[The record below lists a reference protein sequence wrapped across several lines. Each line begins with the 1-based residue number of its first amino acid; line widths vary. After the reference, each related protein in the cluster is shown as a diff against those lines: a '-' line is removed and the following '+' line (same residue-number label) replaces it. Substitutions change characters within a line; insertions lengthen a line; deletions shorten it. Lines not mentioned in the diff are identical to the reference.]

1 MSKMFKTLGEDEPP
15 KKKTSSK
22 IFDVKPV
29 DNQMQLGLESDMSQK
44 SFKGDSQYDNGLVW
58 GMNQNKLRAENQ
70 PWTHEAA
77 NALGSI
83 ALNVIP
89 EVIGNTA
96 AILDFED
103 YINQDKE
110 VGNSITRSM
119 QELKQSVNEDVLPIY
134 QSENSDMGTREWW
147 MGAGRDLGTS
157 IGGFALTGGAMGIG
171 LNAIGKAL
179 GTVKGLSQLGKTGQA
194 LGAMIEATTLN
205 HAEGIQ
211 SGMQVYD
218 DVYKLK
224 LDEYTA
230 QGLTDAEDRARQDAA
245 DGAAYTINLNRINI
259 PLNITSSLAFLK
271 NPAVTR
277 NLLKKATTMK
287 GIQNVGLEAGQES
300 VEEAINIVAE
310 DAGSKRGKDKNYN
323 LSFDDA
329 VGSAFSDKGLQAMML
344 GAIGGAGNT
353 GATSLFNKAAGKIKE
368 ENARYDNQQSEINKL
383 NQIFDANNIPDTQAV
398 FKNAKQTTELLSKIS
413 QADEVGKDSSHLK
426 NQLLGQQAYNSFKYG
441 TTGILEDNFDK
452 LVNLTQDEALAKGL
466 DIDKTSDNFYV
477 KKAKEAKQKIKE
489 FEKLYNNTSNALVNK
504 DEVYFK
510 KVEHKS
516 IQEDLGKLRKK
527 LTEVQ
532 QELNTEKYNVGL
544 AGDLL
549 NESDKTKSLQSY
561 REIDQITEAI
571 KHFEDESWVVNEEL
585 NILQSE
591 KFQTNAKKVAK
602 KAADEQIANDNKP
615 PKAVNAETNI
625 QKSNFEKAIATEDLE
640 TIQQSYETLSDE
652 LKSDPEVLAQYQSV
666 VNATTTDSGTETIS
680 DDDSFV
686 LPEATKINEPE
697 LVTTQPI
704 VVKAE
709 STTTSTKIAKSEEVE
724 KEQGVSIK
732 SGFGNIKSPEIVEDK
747 KADIEKR
754 RQEELKS
761 ADKISGLDTLVGG
774 VNNDILNAPKQTWKE
789 FINTKYDIEL
799 AALETSTP
807 TESKPSKG
815 LLAGV
820 RFVNKG
826 VFTTNSVNLK
836 LDYKMAISP
845 EILAGSEVFVK
856 YIREEEYNGKKY
868 PLIGVF
874 YKKDGKLHHINNL
887 STVGQR
893 ADEVAQIAKII
904 ELSKDGSYVKIK
916 ISEKKDNS
924 TLVTGEI
931 DYSLS
936 DVLNN
941 MQQNLPSRQIV
952 LADKQGNIKDPKT
965 FRYVSNNEALDDRIS
980 AFQYGSTIPNGSLV
994 MYIKTPFGNVIPF
1007 VTQVKKIKEIQVN
1020 GNSLLDSLAK
1030 DLNTFATS
1038 LEDLSKEDAKIALNN
1053 FLASEITNYVDLDRV
1068 VVDSDKNVISR
1079 FKLGVNDT
1087 GLFLDYKFKT
1097 GKGVELKGR
1106 STDIKEI
1113 IKLVGETLF
1122 NTKGEN
1128 LRSTDSFG
1136 GSRSCVDYL
1145 IDNNIVTTQINVNT
1159 PFDSIS
1165 FNLDMNSMQ
1174 KIDNVVEEVAET
1186 KDNTAKVIEVVEE
1199 AKPVKKP
1206 SNRLTRDLDDVFNM
1220 SPDKVVSSK
1229 DIENEKKK
1237 CGTGTG
1243 I

>member
-1 MSKMFKTLGEDEPP
+1 MDTKIKGKTPLDFISDGDD
-15 KKKTSSK
+15 KKTNPNKGLTPFDYVSK
-22 IFDVKPV
+22 IGGDPT
-29 DNQMQLGLESDMSQK
+29 NYNTSNLQLGASGK
-44 SFKGDSQYDNGLVW
+44 SQYDINVNPG
-58 GMNQNKLRAENQ
+58 NIQNIQDIRANNQ

-96 AILDFED
+96 AIFDFED
-103 YINQDKE
+103 YMNSDKE

-119 QELKQSVNEDVLPIY
+119 QEFKQSVNEDMLPIY
-134 QSENSDMGTREWW
+134 QPENSDMGTREWW

-179 GTVKGLSQLGKTGQA
+179 GTIKGLSQLGKTGQA

-205 HAEGIQ
+205 HAEGLQ

-259 PLNITSSLAFLK
+259 PLNITSGLAFLK

-287 GIQNVGLEAGQES
+287 GIQNVGLEAAQES
-300 VEEAINIVAE
+300 LEEAINIVAE
-310 DAGSKRGKDKNYN
+310 DAGSKRGRDKNYS
-323 LSFDDA
+323 LDFDDA
-329 VGSAFSDKGLQAMML
+329 IGSAFSDKGLQAMML
-344 GAIGGAGNT
+344 GAIGGAGQT
-353 GATSLFNKAAGKIKE
+353 GATSLFRKATGTTNG
-368 ENARYDNQQSEINKL
+368 ENSQYDNQQAEITKL
-383 NQIFDANNIPDTQAV
+383 NQIFQANNIPDTQAV

-413 QADEVGKDSSHLK
+413 QADEAGEDSSHLK

-452 LVNLTQDEALAKGL
+452 IANLTQDEALAKGL
-466 DIDKTSDNFYV
+466 DIDKTSDNYYV

-489 FEKLYNNTSNALVNK
+489 YEKLYNNTPNTLVNK
-504 DEVYFK
+504 DEVYSK
-510 KVEHKS
+510 KVQYKS
-516 IQEDLGKLRKK
+516 IQENLGKLR
-527 LTEVQ
+527 Q
-532 QELNTEKYNVGL
+532 QANETIKELIAEKHNVGL
-544 AGDLL
+544 SNDVL
-549 NESDKTKSLQSY
+549 NETDKTKRLQSFQELGQIEAQIQQFEQIAEQTNN
-561 REIDQITEAI
+561 EI
-571 KHFEDESWVVNEEL
+571 
-585 NILQSE
+585 NILQSKGYQE
-591 KFQTNAKKVAK
+591 NVKKEQAKVIKAQVAEAKKT
-602 KAADEQIANDNKP
+602 
-615 PKAVNAETNI
+615 PKAVNSETNI
-625 QKSNFEKAIATEDLE
+625 QKSNFEKAVATKDLE
-640 TIQQSYETLSDE
+640 VVQQSYEALSDE
-652 LKSDPEVLAQYQSV
+652 LKSDPEVLTQYQSA
-666 VNATTTDSGTETIS
+666 VNDTTTDSGVETIN
-680 DDDSFV
+680 DDDSFE
-686 LPEATKINEPE
+686 LPEATKVGEVTNEP
-697 LVTTQPI
+697 
-704 VVKAE
+704 VVIKAE
-709 STTTSTKIAKSEEVE
+709 STTTPTEIAKSEEVE
-724 KEQGVSIK
+724 KEQGISVK
-732 SGFGNIKSPEIVEDK
+732 SGFGNIKSPEVEVVVT
-747 KADIEKR
+747 
-754 RQEELKS
+754 S
-761 ADKISGLDTLVGG
+761 DT
-774 VNNDILNAPKQTWKE
+774 T
-789 FINTKYDIEL
+789 T
-799 AALETSTP
+799 TP
-807 TESKPSKG
+807 TEPKPSKG
-815 LLAGV
+815 LFAGV
-820 RFVNKG
+820 RFVNKAG
-826 VFTTNSVNLK
+826 FKSDDPIHLE

-845 EILAGSEVFVK
+845 EISAGSEVFVK

-874 YKKDGKLHHINNL
+874 YNKNGKLHHINNL

-904 ELSKDGSYVKIK
+904 ELSKDSSYVKMK

-924 TLVTGEI
+924 TLVAGEI

-941 MQQNLPSRQIV
+941 MQQNLPGGKII
-952 LADKQGNIKDPKT
+952 LADKQGVINSKT
-965 FRYVSNNEALDDRIS
+965 FRYVSNNAGLDDRITV
-980 AFQYGSTIPNGSLV
+980 FQYGSTIPNGSLV
-994 MYIKTPFGNVIPF
+994 MYVTTPFGNVIPF
-1007 VTQVKKIKEIQVN
+1007 VTQVKKIKDIQVN
-1020 GNSLLDSLAK
+1020 GNSLLDSLAN
-1030 DLNTFATS
+1030 DLNTFAAS
-1038 LEDLSKEDAKIALNN
+1038 LEGLSKEDAKIALDS
-1053 FLASEITNYVDLDRV
+1053 FLTSGIGNYVHLDRV
-1068 VVDSDKNVISR
+1068 VVDSDDNVVSR
-1079 FKLGVNDT
+1079 FKLGVNNN
-1087 GLFLDYKFKT
+1087 GLFLDYKFKS

-1128 LRSTDSFG
+1128 LRSEESFG
-1136 GSRSCVDYL
+1136 GSRSYVDYL

-1174 KIDNVVEEVAET
+1174 KMDNVVEEVAET
-1186 KDNTAKVIEVVEE
+1186 KDDTTEVTEIVEE

-1220 SPDKVVSSK
+1220 SPNKVVSSE
-1229 DIENEKKK
+1229 DIEKKK
-1237 CGTGTG
+1237 NECGTG